1 MPEPTTTATVP
12 HIRERGD
19 NFRRLVRDWFTS
31 TMAELAGADLDSVDV
46 RRDWDRRLHAAGL
59 AGLTWPVE
67 YGGQGMTPLEEY
79 IFHEEAAL
87 AGAPEGNGR
96 IGRILAGP
104 LLIKHGTPAQQER
117 FLEPILRGDEIWCQ
131 GFSEPGA
138 GSDLAG
144 VSTRATEDGD
154 DFRIHG
160 QKVWT
165 SFADQ
170 ANRCLLLAR
179 TDETVG
185 RHHGLGM
192 FLMDMDQPGVEVR
205 PIRRITGDSTFSEV
219 YLDGALAR
227 RAELVGGPTDG
238 WAMAMAVLTDER
250 GPVESI
256 TRYMNMSRVVT
267 LLHDCCAPAGTPGVE
282 EIAARVEL
290 VHWHALRTLEN
301 LLAGTPDSAVDG
313 TAKLLWSHTWQDLA
327 TFGLRLGCPDHA
339 ATWERQYLESRAAS
353 IFSGSSQVQRNII
366 GERVLGLPR

>member
-1 MPEPTTTATVP
+1 VPDSTVVRP
-12 HIRERGD
+12 PRLQERGAD
-19 NFRRLVRDWFTS
+19 FRQLVRSWFTR
-31 TMAELAGADLDSVDV
+31 TMQELAGADLDSVDV
-46 RRDWDRRLHAAGL
+46 RRDWDRRLYAAGL

-79 IFHEEAAL
+79 VFHEEAAL

-96 IGRILAGP
+96 IGRILTGP
-104 LLIKHGTPAQQER
+104 LLIMHGTREQQER

-144 VSTRATEDGD
+144 VSTRALPDGEAY
-154 DFRIHG
+154 RIHG
-160 QKVWT
+160 QKIWT

-170 ANRCLLLAR
+170 ADRCLLLAR
-179 TDETVG
+179 TDESAG
-185 RHHGLGM
+185 RHRGLAM
-192 FLMDMDQPGVEVR
+192 FLLDMRQPGVEVR
-205 PIRRITGDSTFSEV
+205 PVRRITGDSTFSEV
-219 YLDGALAR
+219 YLDGPLAR
-227 RAELVGGPTDG
+227 RAELVGGATDG

-267 LLHDCCAPAGTPGVE
+267 LLHECCAPAGTPGVE
-282 EIAARVEL
+282 EITARVEL

-301 LLAGTPDSAVDG
+301 LLAGTPDPAVDG
-313 TAKLLWSHTWQDLA
+313 TSKLLWSHTWQDLA
-327 TFGLRLGCPDHA
+327 AFGMRLGCPDHA
-339 ATWERQYLESRAAS
+339 ATWEHQYLESRAAS
-353 IFSGSSQVQRNII
+353 IFSGSSQIQRTIV